1 MNRPLGVTII
11 ALLLII
17 GGVLGVLE
25 ALDLLGV
32 WDLFGLDE
40 STGVGIGILIVAVA
54 NLLVGF
60 GFWSLQGWAWT
71 IAVIV
76 TVLRLIGAVAGF
88 FIGGLATGIVGLVIV
103 LIILWYLFRPEVK
116 AAFGR

>member
-11 ALLLII
+11 ALLLIV

-32 WDLFGLDE
+32 WDLFGLDDN
-40 STGVGIGILIVAVA
+40 TGVGIGILIVAAA
-54 NLLVGF
+54 NLIVGF

-71 IAVIV
+71 LAVIV
-76 TVLRLIGAVAGF
+76 SVLRLISAVVGLFVGGVAG
-88 FIGGLATGIVGLVIV
+88 GIVGLVIV
-103 LIILWYLFRPEVK
+103 VIILWYLFRPNVK
-116 AAFGR
+116 GAFGK

>member
-11 ALLLII
+11 AVLLIV
-17 GGVLGVLE
+17 GGILGILE

-32 WDLFGLDE
+32 WDLFGLDDN
-40 STGVGIGILIVAVA
+40 SGVGIGILIVAAA

-71 IAVIV
+71 LAVIV
-76 TVLRLIGAVAGF
+76 TILRLVSAVVGL
-88 FIGGLATGIVGLVIV
+88 FIGGLAGGIIGLVIV

-116 AAFGR
+116 AAFGK